1 MKTLFKSESKT
12 PKYIID
18 KTPKDIVEKTF
29 IVNFFEQLPIES
41 LKKLI
46 NFKEIDF
53 ENKKLWGDS
62 REDKMLYELLCQ
74 LRDENVIL
82 HSCELY
88 LDKDLQYLC

>member
-1 MKTLFKSESKT
+1 MKTLIKSEQKT
-12 PKYIID
+12 KKY
-18 KTPKDIVEKTF
+18 KTIEIPKDVIEKHF
-29 IVNFFEQLPIES
+29 IMNFFKALPVES

-88 LDKDLQYLC
+88 LDTDL